1 MKQLNFRTKTSY
13 QKFINFIYP
22 FYPAKLF
29 RHTQLITLLA
39 SLIAIRLV
47 VALFSLYIPSFN
59 LKLTFEWIP
68 IIMMGWIYGPV
79 IGLFAGA
86 ISDTLAWLISGTPWF
101 WMYAI
106 QQPIIAMMA
115 GLVSGVATLRSGSK
129 KFTCDLVLQQ
139 IIVLGFG
146 AFVLVSNFLW
156 FQPLTLSTND
166 SDVMSAFM
174 LMYEYLAS
182 AIMVLFVLI
191 FEGIT
196 IYYYLQI
203 GSGKAPKHFINFI
216 YASSLSVV
224 VTFIFSFILGP
235 IAAIKYYEFLYNQAS
250 PNFIKYGAMF
260 YLVPRI
266 MKESVKTPITTIV
279 INSLIIALSPYIQ
292 TVKNNIHNKWG
303 DVYDIHVNEI
313 LTIETE
319 ANNA

>member
-1 MKQLNFRTKTSY
+1 MKQLNFRTKSAY

-106 QQPIIAMMA
+106 QQPLIAMMA
-115 GLVSGVATLRSGSK
+115 GIASGVATLRSNSK
-129 KFTCDLVLQQ
+129 KFTYDLLLQQ
-139 IIVLGFG
+139 LIVIGFG
-146 AFVLVSNFLW
+146 IFVLVGNLFW
-156 FQPLTLSTND
+156 FQPLTLSVDD
-166 SDVMSAFM
+166 SSAISGFM

-182 AIMVLFVLI
+182 SIMVLFVII

-203 GSGKAPKHFINFI
+203 GSGKPPKHFINFI
-216 YASSLSVV
+216 YASSLSVI

-235 IAAIKYYEFLYNQAS
+235 IAAIKYYEFLFNQAS

-279 INSLIIALSPYIQ
+279 VNSLIIALNPYVQ
-292 TVKNNIHNKWG
+292 VVKNNIHNKWN
-303 DVYDIHVNEI
+303 DIYEIHANEI
-313 LTIETE
+313 LIIETE
-319 ANNA
+319 VSNA